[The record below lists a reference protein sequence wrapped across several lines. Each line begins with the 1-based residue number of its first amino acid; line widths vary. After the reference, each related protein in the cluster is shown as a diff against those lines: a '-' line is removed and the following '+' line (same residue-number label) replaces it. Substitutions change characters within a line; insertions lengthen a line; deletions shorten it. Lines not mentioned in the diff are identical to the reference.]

1 MPGMSTSLHTVYLG
15 FGTNLGDR
23 HTILRAA
30 RDRLA
35 PVVSAASWSSLYHT
49 APWGVTNQPA
59 FLNAVCMAQ
68 TELAPAELLVYLK
81 GLEHQLGRVP
91 SFRWGPRAIDI
102 DILFYDDLVLD
113 TEQLCIPH
121 PRLHERA
128 FVLVPLQEL
137 APDLPHPVLGQTVRE
152 LVTLLPQDGLECT
165 LEGW

>member
-1 MPGMSTSLHTVYLG
+1 MTGMSTLLHTVYLG

-23 HTILRAA
+23 HAILRTA

-35 PVVSAASWSSLYHT
+35 PAVRVDAWSSLYNT

-59 FLNAVCMAQ
+59 FLNAVCQAQ
-68 TELAPAELLVYLK
+68 TPLTPAELLVYLK
-81 GLEHQLGRVP
+81 ALEQELGRVP

-113 TEQLCIPH
+113 AEQLSIPH

-137 APDLPHPVLGQTVRE
+137 VPDLCHPVLGQTVRE
-152 LVTLLPQDGLECT
+152 LVTLLPPDGIERAI
-165 LEGW
+165 EQW